1 MDCFLRRTGDDQVI
15 AKVGSTVS
23 LRNMT
28 STQPL
33 VNMLFF
39 ISINLASV
47 YNNPDGGFLMP
58 FTSFDTV
65 VSI

>member
-1 MDCFLRRTGDDQVI
+1 
-15 AKVGSTVS
+15 
-23 LRNMT
+23 
-28 STQPL
+28 
-33 VNMLFF
+33 MLLF

-65 VSI
+65 VSIWIIM